1 MQQFGDV
8 QLQSVGHVTVVEIQR
23 PPFNF
28 FDVSLIGSIADALE
42 YLDTVDDCRAVVLAA
57 QGKAFSAGAN
67 FQAESGQALFESK
80 TGQGAGAGARN
91 DAGELYRNA
100 VRLFRTRK
108 PIVAAVQGAA
118 IGGGMGLALA
128 ADFRVICEH
137 TRFSANFVKL
147 GVHAGFGISY
157 VLPRIVGRQ
166 KASLILYT
174 GRRVGPDEALAM
186 GLADVLSSAD
196 KLREDAIALA
206 SEIALGAPLAVES
219 TRNTMRQGLAD
230 AVERQLEHEF
240 AEQLRLAR
248 TGDHAEGLR
257 AVTERRPGNFTRS

>member
-1 MQQFGDV
+1 MQRFGDV
-8 QLQSVGHVTVVEIQR
+8 ELQFTGHVAVLEMQR

-28 FDVSLIGSIADALE
+28 FDAALIGSIADALE
-42 YLDTVDDCRAVVLAA
+42 YLDGVDECRAVVLAA

-67 FQAESGQALFESK
+67 FQAASGQALFDDGSA
-80 TGQGAGAGARN
+80 QAA
-91 DAGELYRNA
+91 DSLYRNA

-108 PIVAAVQGAA
+108 PVVAAIQGAA

-128 ADFRVICEH
+128 ADFRVVCEH
-137 TRFSANFVKL
+137 SRFSANFVKL

-166 KASLILYT
+166 NASLILYT

-186 GLADVLSSAD
+186 GLADVLTGSEQ
-196 KLREDAIALA
+196 LRDAAIALA
-206 SEIALGAPLAVES
+206 SEIAEGAPLAVES
-219 TRNTMRQGLAD
+219 TRATLRQGLAD

-240 AEQLRLAR
+240 AEQLRLAK
-248 TGDHAEGLR
+248 TDDHAEGIR
-257 AVTERRPGNFTRS
+257 AVTERRPGNYSRR